1 VVCLLGCVC
10 PSAADE
16 GTNPLLKVLEL
27 LNGFQEKLLADAES
41 EAKAMRTYVDYCKD
55 MAVEND
61 FEDKSLS
68 IEVRQLK
75 AEIEKQ
81 AAEIDTSD
89 TKISGLAEAIA
100 TDEERLTKATTIRK
114 AESVDFKAREAE
126 LIQVVDSLG
135 RAAEIVEKESQKKTP
150 GVGFVQLQNVLGPV
164 VQSMSAIT
172 DAAGLSI
179 IDRNQLLALV
189 QSADESESES
199 DESSDEED
207 EDEDE
212 DESEDLGAPK
222 ESAYDSHSGSIL
234 ETLENL
240 KDKAET
246 TLAESRKMESDAQ
259 HAYNLLKQ
267 ALDDETA
274 ANNKNLDDQK
284 VIKATAQEAKAS
296 AEGQLTSTSSDLENS
311 RQKRE
316 VANMRCMQGA
326 ADHDK
331 SAASRKEELASVVKA
346 IEILKEMT
354 GGAAQQTYGLLQTS
368 SEVSTKSRWAKAPV
382 LIKKLAKRYHSA
394 ALAQL
399 ASRVGAVVSFSAEG
413 KGDPFEKVK
422 GLIQDMIAKLEAEE
436 ASEAKEKAFCDKE
449 MAKTEARKGELD
461 EEIQKLVVKIDL
473 DSTKSTILQVEI
485 NDLQKE
491 LIALSE
497 EQKEADGMRA
507 QYHATYLTEKA
518 DLELGLNGVR
528 QALSVL
534 RDYYAKASEGT
545 ALVQEEEGS
554 DDSLSSQMN
563 QPKPPRGHEADSG
576 AGGSI
581 IGLLEVM
588 ESDFASGLTK
598 AEEQEAL
605 YLDLHER
612 SSHERQKSIAVKE
625 ADKKYKTK
633 EYKDLDKN
641 VAERSSD
648 KETASDE
655 QMAVVEYYGKLKE
668 RCIAKP
674 DAYEERKERREAEM
688 NGLKEA
694 ITYLTG
700 EESLIQKRRH
710 GRNMRGTQLSVDDED
725 E

>member
-1 VVCLLGCVC
+1 
-10 PSAADE
+10 
-16 GTNPLLKVLEL
+16 
-27 LNGFQEKLLADAES
+27 
-41 EAKAMRTYVDYCKD
+41 
-55 MAVEND
+55 
-61 FEDKSLS
+61 
-68 IEVRQLK
+68 
-75 AEIEKQ
+75 
-81 AAEIDTSD
+81 
-89 TKISGLAEAIA
+89 
-100 TDEERLTKATTIRK
+100 
-114 AESVDFKAREAE
+114 
-126 LIQVVDSLG
+126 
-135 RAAEIVEKESQKKTP
+135 
-150 GVGFVQLQNVLGPV
+150 
-164 VQSMSAIT
+164 
-172 DAAGLSI
+172 
-179 IDRNQLLALV
+179 
-189 QSADESESES
+189 
-199 DESSDEED
+199 
-207 EDEDE
+207 
-212 DESEDLGAPK
+212 
-222 ESAYDSHSGSIL
+222 
-234 ETLENL
+234 
-240 KDKAET
+240 
-246 TLAESRKMESDAQ
+246 
-259 HAYNLLKQ
+259 
-267 ALDDETA
+267 
-274 ANNKNLDDQK
+274 
-284 VIKATAQEAKAS
+284 
-296 AEGQLTSTSSDLENS
+296 
-311 RQKRE
+311 
-316 VANMRCMQGA
+316 
-326 ADHDK
+326 
-331 SAASRKEELASVVKA
+331 
-346 IEILKEMT
+346 
-354 GGAAQQTYGLLQTS
+354 
-368 SEVSTKSRWAKAPV
+368 
-382 LIKKLAKRYHSA
+382 
-394 ALAQL
+394 
-399 ASRVGAVVSFSAEG
+399 
-413 KGDPFEKVK
+413 
-422 GLIQDMIAKLEAEE
+422 
-436 ASEAKEKAFCDKE
+436 